1 MESHEGPYPLSLLI
15 YFPTASFLLYIGI
28 AICFVP
34 PGGYH
39 ESALAQI
46 SRLALFILP
55 ALLLTFRIAWIMRRP
70 ESPQSK
76 GRGLRLTIPV
86 SIGIVVL
93 GSILISIALFRE
105 HWVEIFS
112 SR

>member
-1 MESHEGPYPLSLLI
+1 MESHEGPRPLSLLI
-15 YFPTASFLLYIGI
+15 YFPAASVLLYIGI
-28 AICFVP
+28 AICFVSP
-34 PGGYH
+34 DGYH
-39 ESALAQI
+39 ESALPQI
-46 SRLALFILP
+46 GSLALFIVP

-86 SIGIVVL
+86 SLGIVVL
-93 GSILISIALFRE
+93 GSVLISVVLFRE
-105 HWVEIFS
+105 HWIEVFW